1 MIKST
6 AERERDEKI
15 RRNLRA
21 LGKKGRVQRWLAG
34 VADALFTVFATG
46 SLLGAGAFG
55 IGCFILI
62 WALPWIF
69 AATVVALTL
78 HYFGVF

>member
-6 AERERDEKI
+6 EERERDEKI

-21 LGKKGRVQRWLAG
+21 LGKRGRVQQWFAGLA
-34 VADALFTVFATG
+34 DTLFTIFATG
-46 SLLGAGAFG
+46 SLLGVGATG

-78 HYFGVF
+78 HYLGVF